1 MVCRTYLFFLP
12 NIYHIVYRTDGAIP
26 DKKGEKRKLT
36 ILELHANNEIS
47 SSSNMHIAREPAKG
61 K

>member
-1 MVCRTYLFFLP
+1 MVLYL
-12 NIYHIVYRTDGAIP
+12 T
-26 DKKGEKRKLT
+26 KKGEKRKLT

-61 K
+61 I